1 MREFHRND
9 AGTSLL
15 ELLVGMVVMT
25 VFMSIFT
32 GVVVSLA
39 KTTTKIEAVT
49 TSAAQVNNAFLSLD
63 KTIRYATA
71 ITVPG
76 PDPRAAGADVYVE
89 FGGTRER
96 VGADGAGD
104 GTDIVTCTQLRVH
117 FDPDPNV
124 TVQKLQTRT
133 WDAAT
138 TQGPSAS
145 FVWTTLASNITNGN
159 AVSPSADQPFRI
171 PVTRTGA
178 TTSFQR
184 LAVTLVAGTSG
195 PSSTST
201 TRTSVAFTALNSSA
215 ADPTD
220 ISRCQQVRP

>member
-1 MREFHRND
+1 MRELHRND

-25 VFMSIFT
+25 IFMSIFT

-49 TSAAQVNNAFLSLD
+49 TSAAQVNNAFLALD

-71 ITVPG
+71 ITTPG
-76 PDPRAAGADVYVE
+76 PDPRGARADVYVE
-89 FGGTRER
+89 LGGTRAR
-96 VGADGAGD
+96 VPADGTGD
-104 GTDIVTCTQLRVH
+104 GTSIATCTQLRVH
-117 FDPDPNV
+117 FDPDPTV
-124 TVQKLQTRT
+124 AVQKLQTRT

-138 TQGPSAS
+138 TPAS
-145 FVWTTLASNITNGN
+145 PFVWTTLASNITNGA
-159 AVSPSADQPFRI
+159 AVAPSADRPFTTPAVR
-171 PVTRTGA
+171 PGA
-178 TTSFQR
+178 ATSFQR

-201 TRTSVAFTALNSSA
+201 TRTSIAFTALNSSSS
-215 ADPTD
+215 DPTD
-220 ISRCQQVRP
+220 VTSCQRVRP